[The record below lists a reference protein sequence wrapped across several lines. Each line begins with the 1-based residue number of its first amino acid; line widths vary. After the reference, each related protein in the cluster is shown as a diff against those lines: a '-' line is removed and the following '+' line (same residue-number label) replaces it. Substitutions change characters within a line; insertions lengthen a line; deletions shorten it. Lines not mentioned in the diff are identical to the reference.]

1 MWVGGNCRGQEEA
14 ATCSPKQ
21 SIHSA
26 FFLNS
31 NFDISIGL
39 KGIVHLGIFFA
50 SNLTFW
56 IVMIR
61 GKGHLGHMGFKHF

>member
-1 MWVGGNCRGQEEA
+1 METAGGKRKRLPA
-14 ATCSPKQ
+14 APSNLYIQP
-21 SIHSA
+21 
-26 FFLNS
+26 FLNS